1 MESEETHLM
10 SKLSRFLLLVSLCCL
25 WLIDSADLI
34 SLKSRKMGCDWL
46 MIGQGEGEGGGAAA
60 ERNGSVVA
68 SDWK

>member
-1 MESEETHLM
+1 
-10 SKLSRFLLLVSLCCL
+10 L

-46 MIGQGEGEGGGAAA
+46 MIGQGEGEGGGGGAA